1 MAGCVGVQRKKNT
14 NCVMERLLDQK
25 LNCSHAGMLGLG
37 RPCLETNTF
46 TFPCSF

>member
-25 LNCSHAGMLGLG
+25 LNCSAGMLGLG